1 MMSNPLASTD
11 QITEALCN
19 FAFTVIV
26 FSTDVS
32 QKVTP
37 FSIKLLIEIPPKFLI
52 ANYLANCYLYIFME
66 NGSSETT

>member
-32 QKVTP
+32 QKITP

-52 ANYLANCYLYIFME
+52 ANCYLYIFME